1 MLCPDSG
8 GLIVSTLVKF
18 LIVDDHPI
26 FRHGMACLIESD
38 PRYRVIAQAGSAA
51 EALERVEVELPDI
64 AVIDI
69 SLGKDSGLD
78 LLKELH
84 ARHPEIR
91 SLVVSIHDE
100 AVYARRALRAH
111 ARGYLMKHETSSAL
125 REAIDTIMEGKI
137 YVSSSFRES
146 FLEQIV
152 ASKHRDADHARTEI
166 LSDRELEV
174 LRRMGQGYGAIEIA
188 DSLAISVKT
197 VGVYQE
203 RIKKK
208 LSLAS
213 TAELRKYAVQWFQNL

>member
-1 MLCPDSG
+1 MSG
-8 GLIVSTLVKF
+8 AVKF

-38 PRYRVIAQAGSAA
+38 PRYRVIAQAGSIA
-51 EALERVEVELPDI
+51 EALERVEIEVPDI

-69 SLGKDSGLD
+69 SLGKESGLD

-84 ARHPEIR
+84 ARHPEVR

-111 ARGYLMKHETSSAL
+111 ARGYLMKHETSLVL
-125 REAIDTIMEGKI
+125 REAIDTIMDGKI
-137 YVSSSFRES
+137 YVSSAFRES
-146 FLEQIV
+146 FLEQQ
-152 ASKHRDADHARTEI
+152 ASRKHRDTERAKAEI

-174 LRRMGQGYGAIEIA
+174 LRKMGQGYGAIEIA
-188 DSLAISVKT
+188 EGLSISVKT

-203 RIKKK
+203 HIKKK
-208 LSLAS
+208 LSLSS
-213 TAELRKYAVQWFQNL
+213 TAELRKYAVQWLQNL

>member
-1 MLCPDSG
+1 MSG
-8 GLIVSTLVKF
+8 AVKF

-38 PRYRVIAQAGSAA
+38 PRYRVIAQAGSTA
-51 EALERVEVELPDI
+51 EALERVEIEVPDI

-69 SLGKDSGLD
+69 SLGKESGLD

-84 ARHPEIR
+84 ARHPEVR

-111 ARGYLMKHETSSAL
+111 ARGYLMKHETSL
-125 REAIDTIMEGKI
+125 VFREAIDTIMDGKI
-137 YVSSSFRES
+137 YVSSAFRES
-146 FLEQIV
+146 FLEQQ
-152 ASKHRDADHARTEI
+152 ASRKHRDTERAKAEI

-174 LRRMGQGYGAIEIA
+174 LRKMGQGYGAIEIA
-188 DSLAISVKT
+188 EGLSISVKT

-203 RIKKK
+203 HIKKK
-208 LSLAS
+208 LSLSS
-213 TAELRKYAVQWFQNL
+213 TAELRKYAVQWLQNL